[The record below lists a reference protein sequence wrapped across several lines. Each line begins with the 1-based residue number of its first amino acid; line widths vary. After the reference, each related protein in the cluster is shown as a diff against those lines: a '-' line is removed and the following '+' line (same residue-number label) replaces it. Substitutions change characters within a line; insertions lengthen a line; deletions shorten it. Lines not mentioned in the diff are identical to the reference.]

1 MPNLKNAWDGAKR
14 IEVFDDGVSITE
26 VSAQIVKNK
35 TVTEALL
42 KRFMDLY

>member
-1 MPNLKNAWDGAKR
+1 MPNFNNAWKDAKR
-14 IEVFDDGVSITE
+14 IEVFDDVVSIIE

-42 KRFMDLY
+42 KRFMVLY

>member
-1 MPNLKNAWDGAKR
+1 MPNFNNAWKGAKR

-42 KRFMDLY
+42 KRFLFLY